1 MGVCARFSPHV
12 RKVGTLLRKFLI
24 GVAALLVVL
33 VAGLVILKVQ
43 ADKAAGDWGDG
54 VRANLA
60 KYEQIYA
67 ADRKLV
73 AIQKLAGQIGEEMPA
88 DLPKVEKAARIGPAL
103 GALYALNTP
112 ILRREIT
119 DTPALAS
126 VPLGDRLS
134 KRYREAEK
142 QQRILMAD
150 YRRGLQVSVDAAA
163 FYPRISRATD
173 RTNRIVIAA
182 PLKALTSKALST
194 LRDVQTELFGGDAG
208 KDQIAAIDQRLAD
221 DAGNRW
227 VFVRT
232 PMPPS
237 FRARKDGILAI
248 IERRRVAGE
257 AAKQAILD
265 KDLAAWR
272 KAAPVFNANAE
283 AVYVKAYLLMFN
295 DAVNL
300 HEQFARLGKK
310 IQAQSETL

>member
-1 MGVCARFSPHV
+1 M
-12 RKVGTLLRKFLI
+12 LLRKTLI
-24 GVAALLVVL
+24 GVVALVFVVA
-33 VAGLVILKVQ
+33 AGLAGLKLQ

-60 KYEQIYA
+60 RYERVYA
-67 ADRKLV
+67 ADRELV
-73 AIQKLAGQIGEEMPA
+73 AIQKLSTQIAAEMPA
-88 DLPKVEKAARIGPAL
+88 DLPKVERAARIGPAL
-103 GALYALNTP
+103 GALYERNTP
-112 ILRREIT
+112 ILRREIA
-119 DTPALAS
+119 DTPKLAS
-126 VPLGDRLS
+126 VPLGHRLS
-134 KRYREAEK
+134 KRYREAQK

-150 YRRGLQVSVDAAA
+150 YRRGLRISVDAAA
-163 FYPRISRATD
+163 FYPRIGRATD
-173 RTNRIVIAA
+173 RTNRIVVAA

-194 LRDVQTELFGGDAG
+194 LQEVQTELFGGDRG
-208 KDQIAAIDQRLAD
+208 KDQIAAIDQRLKD

-237 FRARKDGILAI
+237 FRARKDGILAT

-265 KDLAAWR
+265 QDLAAWR

-300 HEQFARLGKK
+300 HEEFGRLGKT
-310 IQAQSETL
+310 IQAQSKTL